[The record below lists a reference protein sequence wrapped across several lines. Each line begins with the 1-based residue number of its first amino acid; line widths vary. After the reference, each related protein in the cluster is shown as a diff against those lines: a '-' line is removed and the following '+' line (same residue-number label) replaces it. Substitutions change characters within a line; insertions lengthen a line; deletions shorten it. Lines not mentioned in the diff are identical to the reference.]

1 MAKPSKTKTTTK
13 TAAQL
18 RKEEAEKNKKAA
30 EAAAKAAANKT
41 AAERR
46 NELRES
52 QGLQPSKTVS
62 TPATTTKTNTTTPAS
77 GSTHGGGGGSFP
89 EQTKTAEE
97 RRNEL
102 RVSQGMAP
110 STVVNE
116 TPKTTKK
123 TAVTPYT
130 PKGAAADFVKSAARE
145 YDKDIVDTSRTAGMS
160 LKEQRDALRESKG
173 LKASTVYQPKG
184 ATAATKKYEVT
195 GPAKKPA
202 LLKGLEYD
210 ETGKM
215 TKASQNEYLAR
226 LHNAPAAGAGLEGD
240 WSTMTDAEKR
250 KALSGRTQTVDA
262 YGNLRYDDI
271 FIIHG
276 RAVTVDDLI
285 KQGYSIDL
293 IRKLSDA
300 VKGNS
305 NDQLHRVANAL
316 NPERYVDAAN
326 AYLSNH
332 PEAAVEALPA
342 ELEEYESRIRS
353 GSFDSKEERNEYTNS
368 YQRKY
373 DQYMQALLA
382 SGGEN
387 AALALSAAEKELAD
401 LKQVWDLIYA
411 NGNDEQ
417 VQRLGDMQ
425 KHINQ
430 LSHRVEDLRR
440 VNNAIAAKAA
450 VDKVQRNGDAALM
463 KQLDNARSYV
473 VNDKLV
479 PLFDK
484 DMTGSEYGQYDHI
497 ARADRLEKEAKS
509 KGYTDEDIAAY
520 SNYLREKDYNKLFG
534 PYLKWLNEKTPAGNP
549 AHPVAGP
556 LAAGAVQAVTSPMRG
571 IARLLTGAAGA
582 EYDGTYADTGKL
594 LTDVVKEGTDAA
606 ARNLEE
612 NIGGKGGKIV
622 SKVYQYSLSA
632 AESFV
637 MGATMG
643 PATSVVMGL
652 NATAD
657 SYDEALNRGMSQTQA
672 VALGITSG
680 IFEALFEYI
689 SLDKIKI
696 FNSTKLTGFKGR
708 ALMLLKSS
716 GVEASEEVFTDV
728 ANEIADL
735 FIGGELSNYNAA
747 IARGMTP
754 EEYAKQFGLQL
765 VDSAVGGAFSGAAF
779 GVASAVSQHGLSGI
793 STPYNDF
800 QTGKAIKQNGG
811 VTEVVSSAKASEN
824 KRTQRLG
831 TKLEEQLKGGK
842 TARHLTGQV
851 YNRIQNE
858 NIHEAAKQRAID
870 LAAEQGV
877 QMTDRQAEAI
887 ATAAQETRQNARVR
901 KDGKRVYTLSPGAE
915 AAVKDGIGKQVI
927 DELTSSRRVAEWAE
941 QTRSKQ
947 RDFAVTTGA
956 ATDPG
961 AVMQRF
967 NRNIDKKT
975 PAVRKAIEE
984 GKTYTLI
991 KNGFEGRYGGEDG
1004 ATVKLGGIVSVKDGK
1019 LELAVDYDAKSDVN
1033 PTAVFDATGNDGT
1046 VRSTDENVNRLLT
1059 ALQDAING
1067 TVRSETVATG
1077 GGTIFTGKK
1086 MTVEAANVALA
1097 NFDPSVNTD
1106 VDAYVEGIY
1115 NAYKAGS
1122 SGMSLNGHMNL
1133 IRGNAAG
1140 VTLSQLRQAWRTGAA
1155 AFAPKPGVTR
1165 IGDRQL
1171 TDVQLSTLSAIDGEL
1186 KKHNIAM
1193 VAVDHLDEDNGY
1205 YQRGSGVIV
1214 VALDAD
1220 YDLSMTA
1227 AWHEA
1232 YHMIKTELGDT
1243 QGAEFVDATLEL
1255 FKADRGEKALQKAID
1270 QKKADYAKQGVTL
1283 TDEQVREEVAAQYFA
1298 ALKTVDSMQLGDA
1311 FKGKRNLLET
1321 LRDALKGVMEAIRK
1335 GLLKL
1340 AVRDRSVYEAL
1351 KSSADTMEQ
1360 VLARVDAALE
1370 QTQQARAKEIAD
1382 RGEVVRAEAWEADE
1396 MSDAQSPDVAASL
1409 RTEADPK
1416 KTNTVYKLMR
1426 LGEDGNLYPLFID
1439 SASGIEVG
1447 KWYDADSPDLSMLRD
1462 MPSGVWLVDYNSREY
1477 ISLADYNRENGIK
1490 KTGKL
1495 PGKDAINRAALEGK
1509 RWVSIEDT
1517 ERKQTRYSGETRKYN
1532 NIGIN
1537 GSGSVS
1543 TFAMRPG
1550 WHAGSLP
1557 TMRQIGK
1564 GANKDIRDD
1573 RFVWVRGRVS
1583 ADTDYQAEADANPDH
1598 DIPTHI
1604 PTNGFYMKATNADKV
1619 KSQADR
1625 VGWYVAG
1632 SFIADE
1638 IIGDMEARS
1647 VIDEWNA
1654 AHPGDNVEYD
1664 YSRENGR
1671 IFDAESMSLV
1681 AAAGKKSGDVSYSK
1695 KISET
1700 VQTTIANTGV
1710 AMIDAETE
1718 SAAPTDMHSLRTWN
1732 ESEYVQQ
1739 REETIKAIMDA
1750 TKADRETV
1758 EKYVDDIDSIAYMIA
1773 NDRARLDYDAAP
1785 GRSVFVS
1792 NAEYGGSIDFST
1804 LCAKRRLLTG
1814 TFQAIQNYLKDTVLT
1829 PEDVLKLRNMMK
1841 DRHYVVN
1848 CGLCYVEGSRA
1859 QMGVFAKQ
1867 FIERYQKH
1875 FPDAAWVPDLYD
1887 VNTPDGVEQMRL
1899 NHPDVYEQYEK
1910 FWNNHGKLGEGDSNL
1925 FASQQKPKLYQ
1936 TRTDYK
1942 GEILDFFKSSKEEN
1956 DKVKTKNDNGGLR
1969 IQSFSDFELPH
1980 MIDMMQVI
1988 MDMYRVGLAGQ
1999 AYTKVPEFAWAL
2011 GNTGLKINLS
2021 LIAKGLN
2028 EDGTLE
2034 FDDTEG
2040 MPHEEAF
2047 RIRNAFSK
2055 NVGTILVVFDDA
2067 QLKAAMA
2074 DPQIDFIIPFHRSQW
2089 KKAQYGDLGLPT
2101 STKDFT
2107 RYQNEKYAIP
2117 KYHEF
2122 RGRQVRDK
2130 AANYMP
2136 NTYWDFNKSG
2146 KENAQDYLDMCKAD
2160 GKRPKF
2166 YQLLD
2171 KHADGS
2177 YSMKEDG
2184 STDGYWKLLIDF
2196 KMYDNDGVGAK
2207 QEPVKPIFNMGN
2219 SGNADLDSHS
2229 ISAILADYE
2238 GGHQNF
2244 PVAQDVVKEFIKYK
2258 TGEEIKESDVM
2269 HSRKSAFPERSFTY
2283 QEFLDK
2289 KEVHIVDITESQ
2301 SATNKEA
2308 KEKGKKNAQKIG
2320 TTLKDGTVSVHVDDT
2335 NTDVVIGSRGLVH
2348 SLGRRLRINA
2358 KYTEAAG
2365 LILKN
2370 SILIN
2375 ELIPRD
2381 SNADVGLVYIGV
2393 ARTPDNNLHVVESV
2407 VNRYTSS
2414 LISMDVL
2421 YSINGNEKGTG
2432 VHNAPWT
2439 STSTTGSTI
2448 SITDFLDFV
2457 NSYFPDILPDALLK
2471 HYGHITRPTSAS
2483 KLGLSVMHSRRVT
2496 DARDRFEDETGGGAV
2511 SGMIDATLELLQK
2524 AHTELDRAQYDAWLQ
2539 GEKTGGRMKAR
2550 KGVLGVVKQYND
2562 EKLTGVSNEQLTNQ
2576 IMNALLDMRDYDF
2589 GADELLYTVLDVM
2602 ATKAANQS
2610 EQVENETR
2618 DIIRGITNGGKYS
2631 IGDSAFNELVEM
2643 AGGRRRL
2650 NDVYRRVYGFT
2661 LVPESEAEKRGAAIS
2676 FDSAMQQVTDELP
2689 GLFSNSQ
2696 NYFGFDTDNGSDV
2709 NMAAALYE
2717 MQDAMQMEERTQAEE
2732 LGLDK
2737 LDPNSDEALEATQT
2751 LYERAY
2757 ADAASFAEDLIRLTP
2772 IRTLADAYSGKMS
2785 ELRQAAKG
2793 QLQARQ
2799 KEIAAIK
2806 ERIVTAEAGL
2816 TAAAEESRQATAEAA
2831 RMERRIENLQGQL
2844 AVAERDA
2851 TRARDAGDAKAAELE
2866 AKAEKLRGQIAE
2878 LRDRLQKEKAKVKR
2892 RDAALVRARED
2903 RDARLQA
2910 QREYYQDMRRRQAE
2924 KRRDTASRK
2933 QLREKLVRDVKW
2945 LRDRLEAQTDQ
2956 KHIPEALKKV
2966 VTPFVEAFLTNSQAT
2981 GDRAVFTRDSI
2992 DRLLTFYERLN
3003 DQNQTNEDNS
3013 AELATLYGLYDADVA
3028 EKLKSLKETLGG
3040 RRLSELTATELR
3052 DVDDV
3057 IANLRHI
3064 VRDANS
3070 AFVNGKRIQFSESGQ
3085 RFMQETR
3092 DKKKNRNALAQKIK
3106 TGADGININMA
3117 KPIYLFKEVVG
3128 GEIRQYFDAIREAQN
3143 VWAFRIRDSAEALA
3157 KIKEKYHFK
3166 DWNGK
3171 NSNVTFTL
3179 EDGTTAVLT
3188 KQAVMQIYATYKR
3201 EMSLVTPS
3209 HHLTEG
3215 GIVLSEDLS
3224 DLQNKNAKKIKKG
3237 DATAE
3242 MIDSK
3247 AHPLTE
3253 KDLRTIFDTLTDDQR
3268 GYVDECVA
3276 YLSGPVA
3283 GWGNEASMELH
3294 GYKKFGQG
3302 YYFPFQSSDLYLRQS
3317 IGVGDDARIKNK
3329 GFTKALT
3336 PGANNPIVI
3345 TGFDEVLAK
3354 HIGDM
3359 ASYST
3364 LAVPLENLNRLLNFK
3379 IDRSNSV
3386 RADLNDT
3393 YGKAVNDYIRE
3404 FLTQMNG
3411 GVKADRTEGFVNGMM
3426 GRFKRSAVALNASVM
3441 VQQPSAVARAMAM
3454 VNPQYFVRSTANFF
3468 DYKEL
3473 MKYSGVAIVK
3483 QLGGWDTGTGRSTTD
3498 YLLGESS
3505 VSDRITE
3512 ITGKGAEVMDAITWS
3527 HIWNAVKRETA
3538 HEMGVKYRRKGMSEE
3553 FYQRAAQRFNEVAD
3567 YTQVYDSTL
3576 SRSQWMRSQSA
3587 YMKMATAFMAEPTT
3601 SYNMLVFSGQKKNGK
3616 TINKAAAVGAFVV
3629 NVIFNTALQSLVGA
3643 WRDKDDE
3650 SYWERWF
3657 KKLIQGVFGTRENL
3671 FLDSELNPLNMIP
3684 FVKDIISIFEGYDVE
3699 RSDMQPI
3706 SEIVTPLKKLIDAFA
3721 GRDDDEAIW
3730 DFLKENQDLLM
3741 KIVVPILNLT
3751 PVPVK
3756 SLYKDVWL
3764 GRKNAL
3770 EHINAAKLY
3779 DAAEYNDAIK
3789 MLSEIESAMKK
3800 LGVSANDTI
3809 FGNINTNDRQ
3819 VIYWTQDN
3827 INRFKDALISWGLNP
3842 NDYLE
3847 SLSTV
3852 IGMSENFNGVE
3863 IAFSPILQTSGGPV
3877 LLDNNTVEQYISALL
3892 QKAGGTDKATI
3903 LSLDKEG
3910 LTVDGKKISK
3920 LIADVGATAIRTGE
3934 VMHYTGTNGAL
3945 ALARQ
3950 RVEDAQGGG
3959 GYKTTAQ
3966 HIANIWRQNF
3976 EGEWDKNEQ
3985 LYYSVLNHDQ
3995 AALDRYLKVTDADIK
4010 KYVNEAN
4017 DEFAARTKA
4026 QETKTESFHTN
4037 VQAALKAID
4046 DRITNAAQAL
4056 LDNDFEAAQKL
4067 ADAVVADGFDS
4078 DDVYKA
4084 ILTTRNAMKQ
4094 PEPYETKDKK
4104 DVYLAT
4110 YDMLEEA
4117 YVEGDTSFADALRKE
4132 FLRQGKEE
4140 KEINNKIA
4148 GYIKSDVEDGE
4159 IDIAEAK
4166 KALLD
4171 FTTFNDKEVKEK
4183 VATHINDAFVNGKI
4197 DLTEAQNLYASN
4209 TDYSEA
4215 TIKSKLISDVGK
4227 RYNNED
4233 NGMSYEDAKKMYAEL
4248 GMTDI
4253 RIANKAGNLVVQDYK
4268 DGRIASKTDAVRL
4281 YMQQSDINDADEAEK
4296 QFDYIDLTIDRP
4308 EWDLTFSDY
4317 SAYVDGV
4324 QQTGLSMETFYEYTA
4339 TVKGM
4344 SGDTVSEKQL
4354 YFANNNYKKFG
4365 TVQVQKLPVIA
4376 KMDITTTQKDAIYLA
4391 YGWSAKKL
4399 EYTPW
4404 HNPGYWSGML
4414 D

>member
-1 MAKPSKTKTTTK
+1 MAKSSYTKTTAK

-18 RKEEAEKNKKAA
+18 RKEEAEKKKKAA

-62 TPATTTKTNTTTPAS
+62 TPAATTKTNTTTPAS

-102 RVSQGMAP
+102 REAQGMAP
-110 STVVNE
+110 SVNISE
-116 TPKTTKK
+116 PVSKK
-123 TAVTPYT
+123 KPVSNYT
-130 PKGAAADFVKSAARE
+130 PKGAQADNIRQAARE
-145 YDKDIVDTSRTAGMS
+145 NDKMLVANAKAAGLTTA
-160 LKEQRDALRESKG
+160 EQRNLLRQSKN
-173 LKASTVYQPKG
+173 LSPSTVYQPKG

-316 NPERYVDAAN
+316 DPERFVDAAN

-382 SGGEN
+382 SGGES
-387 AALALSAAEKELAD
+387 AAFALSAAEKELAD

-411 NGNDEQ
+411 NGNDKQ

-450 VDKVQRNGDAALM
+450 VDKVQRNGDTALM

-520 SNYLREKDYNKLFG
+520 SNYLREKDYDKLFG

-556 LAAGAVQAVTSPMRG
+556 FAAGAVQAVTSPMRG

-582 EYDGTYADTGKL
+582 EYDGTYADPGKL

-606 ARNLEE
+606 ARNLEA

-689 SLDKIKI
+689 SLDKIKV

-779 GVASAVSQHGLSGI
+779 GVASAVTQHGLSGI

-851 YNRIQNE
+851 YNRLQNE
-858 NIHEAAKQRAID
+858 NIHDAAKQRAID

-887 ATAAQETRQNARVR
+887 ATAAQETRQNARVT

-915 AAVKDGIGKQVI
+915 AAVKDGVGKQVI

-947 RDFAVTTGA
+947 RDFAVNTGA
-956 ATDPG
+956 ATDAD
-961 AVMQRF
+961 AVVQRL

-984 GKTYTLI
+984 GKTYALI
-991 KNGFEGRYGGEDG
+991 ENGFEGRYGGEDG
-1004 ATVKLGGIVSVKDGK
+1004 ATVKLGGIVDVKDGK

-1067 TVRSETVATG
+1067 TVQGETVETG

-1122 SGMSLNGHMNL
+1122 SGMSLNGHMNM
-1133 IRGNAAG
+1133 IRGNADG
-1140 VTLSQLRQAWRTGAA
+1140 VTLAQLRQAWRTGAA
-1155 AFAPKPGVTR
+1155 AFDPKPGVTR
-1165 IGDRQL
+1165 IGDSQL
-1171 TDVQLSTLSAIDGEL
+1171 TDVQLSTLSALDGEL

-1255 FKADRGEKALQKAID
+1255 FKADRGDKALQKAID

-1283 TDEQVREEVAAQYFA
+1283 TDAQVREEVAAQYFA
-1298 ALKTVDSMQLGDA
+1298 ALKTVDSMQMGEA

-1370 QTQQARAKEIAD
+1370 QTQQAREKEIAD
-1382 RGEVVRAEAWEADE
+1382 WGEVVKAEAWEGAESTVKTMQSLRIIPEKSE
-1396 MSDAQSPDVAASL
+1396 MQENIVTVANMNIVATMTGNEFAKGPIDLITQVSDYFDSIGNLVSNEYGDFVLDKDGAKDSLGHGMGRTKAIAYSAVPAVLQNGKLIDYQKNWKGRNYDTAVFSAPVEIAGEKYYEAVVVRVFPDSNKYYLHEVLIEKEGAEGLFKTGTQGKNPAPSNPTAPIFSLLQQIRNVNSNSSTPAAGSQEENGRKLTDQTAFSLRSTVEETRDLVAVHNMTTDQLKRSLDLGGLPMPSIAILKAQSGHARYGDVSLVFDKSTIDPQESSKNKVYGGDAWTPVYPTVEIKVNKSNQEKISSKYYELGRKYGYDAASPLYYYTNEAERALNNAKSEGALLKKLYEDTGLMQLYRLDKGLAQIETVQKVTRDTLSDAEVEQYDYIKNNFDLLDEVRELREKNAIRFLPWIKNHVEELEALNRKMYIELYGFSEEEAQNVIDQTQTRQYAEEIRGVL
-1409 RTEADPK
+1409 NYLKNGRETVRTEAD
-1416 KTNTVYKLMR
+1416 TGAT
-1426 LGEDGNLYPLFID
+1426 EDKIRAETDQADYRAWID
-1439 SASGIEVG
+1439 GMFKGIAEKSGIRNN
-1447 KWYDADSPDLSMLRD
+1447 RD
-1462 MPSGVWLVDYNSREY
+1462 YFDRNGNPRSWEALHYENNLENVVRVMSEEGIQKGGTGLFSGNSIWGVATKDYNSIAE
-1477 ISLADYNRENGIK
+1477 IK
-1490 KTGKL
+1490 KDSTRLGTMQ
-1495 PGKDAINRAALEGK
+1495 
-1509 RWVSIEDT
+1509 EDD
-1517 ERKQTRYSGETRKYN
+1517 YSEIKKAFG
-1532 NIGIN
+1532 
-1537 GSGSVS
+1537 
-1543 TFAMRPG
+1543 
-1550 WHAGSLP
+1550 
-1557 TMRQIGK
+1557 
-1564 GANKDIRDD
+1564 D
-1573 RFVWVRGRVS
+1573 RF
-1583 ADTDYQAEADANPDH
+1583 TE
-1598 DIPTHI
+1598 
-1604 PTNGFYMKATNADKV
+1604 
-1619 KSQADR
+1619 
-1625 VGWYVAG
+1625 
-1632 SFIADE
+1632 
-1638 IIGDMEARS
+1638 
-1647 VIDEWNA
+1647 
-1654 AHPGDNVEYD
+1654 
-1664 YSRENGR
+1664 
-1671 IFDAESMSLV
+1671 
-1681 AAAGKKSGDVSYSK
+1681 
-1695 KISET
+1695 
-1700 VQTTIANTGV
+1700 IANTIV
-1710 AMIDAETE
+1710 DWRESNPFIAIDTAFENLIDAV
-1718 SAAPTDMHSLRTWN
+1718 RTN
-1732 ESEYVQQ
+1732 
-1739 REETIKAIMDA
+1739 K
-1750 TKADRETV
+1750 TKAGMLRYLRQYSPQAT
-1758 EKYVDDIDSIAYMIA
+1758 EKTVDDMVALVKDISEMPTEYFEAKPM
-1773 NDRARLDYDAAP
+1773 RAVVLD
-1785 GRSVFVS
+1785 
-1792 NAEYGGSIDFST
+1792 
-1804 LCAKRRLLTG
+1804 
-1814 TFQAIQNYLKDTVLT
+1814 
-1829 PEDVLKLRNMMK
+1829 
-1841 DRHYVVN
+1841 
-1848 CGLCYVEGSRA
+1848 
-1859 QMGVFAKQ
+1859 
-1867 FIERYQKH
+1867 
-1875 FPDAAWVPDLYD
+1875 
-1887 VNTPDGVEQMRL
+1887 
-1899 NHPDVYEQYEK
+1899 
-1910 FWNNHGKLGEGDSNL
+1910 
-1925 FASQQKPKLYQ
+1925 
-1936 TRTDYK
+1936 
-1942 GEILDFFKSSKEEN
+1942 EI
-1956 DKVKTKNDNGGLR
+1956 
-1969 IQSFSDFELPH
+1969 
-1980 MIDMMQVI
+1980 
-1988 MDMYRVGLAGQ
+1988 
-1999 AYTKVPEFAWAL
+1999 
-2011 GNTGLKINLS
+2011 
-2021 LIAKGLN
+2021 
-2028 EDGTLE
+2028 
-2034 FDDTEG
+2034 
-2040 MPHEEAF
+2040 
-2047 RIRNAFSK
+2047 K
-2055 NVGTILVVFDDA
+2055 NV
-2067 QLKAAMA
+2067 
-2074 DPQIDFIIPFHRSQW
+2074 
-2089 KKAQYGDLGLPT
+2089 
-2101 STKDFT
+2101 
-2107 RYQNEKYAIP
+2107 
-2117 KYHEF
+2117 
-2122 RGRQVRDK
+2122 
-2130 AANYMP
+2130 
-2136 NTYWDFNKSG
+2136 
-2146 KENAQDYLDMCKAD
+2146 
-2160 GKRPKF
+2160 
-2166 YQLLD
+2166 
-2171 KHADGS
+2171 
-2177 YSMKEDG
+2177 
-2184 STDGYWKLLIDF
+2184 
-2196 KMYDNDGVGAK
+2196 
-2207 QEPVKPIFNMGN
+2207 
-2219 SGNADLDSHS
+2219 
-2229 ISAILADYE
+2229 
-2238 GGHQNF
+2238 
-2244 PVAQDVVKEFIKYK
+2244 
-2258 TGEEIKESDVM
+2258 
-2269 HSRKSAFPERSFTY
+2269 
-2283 QEFLDK
+2283 
-2289 KEVHIVDITESQ
+2289 
-2301 SATNKEA
+2301 
-2308 KEKGKKNAQKIG
+2308 
-2320 TTLKDGTVSVHVDDT
+2320 
-2335 NTDVVIGSRGLVH
+2335 
-2348 SLGRRLRINA
+2348 
-2358 KYTEAAG
+2358 
-2365 LILKN
+2365 
-2370 SILIN
+2370 
-2375 ELIPRD
+2375 
-2381 SNADVGLVYIGV
+2381 
-2393 ARTPDNNLHVVESV
+2393 
-2407 VNRYTSS
+2407 
-2414 LISMDVL
+2414 
-2421 YSINGNEKGTG
+2421 
-2432 VHNAPWT
+2432 
-2439 STSTTGSTI
+2439 
-2448 SITDFLDFV
+2448 
-2457 NSYFPDILPDALLK
+2457 ILPDTAPAELTDALAEREIPFETYPAGDEDARKAALN
-2471 HYGHITRPTSAS
+2471 RREDLLFS
-2483 KLGLSVMHSRRVT
+2483 KRVT

-2524 AHTELDRAQYDAWLQ
+2524 AHTELDKAQYDAWLQ

-2550 KGVLGVVKQYND
+2550 KGVMGVVKQYND

-2618 DIIRGITNGGKYS
+2618 DIIRGITKGGKYS

-2661 LVPESEAEKRGAAIS
+2661 LVPDSEAEKRGAAIS

-2737 LDPNSDEALEATQT
+2737 LAPNSDEAMEATQT

-2816 TAAAEESRQATAEAA
+2816 TAAAEANRQATAETA

-2851 TRARDAGDAKAAELE
+2851 TRARSAGDAKAAELE
-2866 AKAEKLRGQIAE
+2866 AKAEKLRRQIAD

-2945 LRDRLEAQTDQ
+2945 LRERLEATTDQ
-2956 KHIPEALKKV
+2956 KHIPEAMKKV

-2981 GDRAVFTRDSI
+2981 GDHAVFTRDSI

-3003 DQNQTNEDNS
+3003 DQNAANEDNS

-3028 EKLKSLKETLGG
+3028 EKLKNLKETLGG
-3040 RRLSELTATELR
+3040 RRLSELTAAELQ
-3052 DVDDV
+3052 DMDDV

-3092 DKKKNRNALAQKIK
+3092 EKKKDRNSLAQKIK

-3215 GIVLSEDLS
+3215 GIVLSEDLG
-3224 DLQNKNAKKIKKG
+3224 DLQRKNAKKISR
-3237 DATAE
+3237 ANVNAE

-3253 KDLRTIFDTLTDDQR
+3253 GDLRTLFDTLTDDQR

-3393 YGKAVNDYIRE
+3393 YGKAVNSYIRE

-3538 HEMGVKYRRKGMSEE
+3538 HEMGITYHRKGMSDE
-3553 FYQRAAQRFNEVAD
+3553 FYRRAAERFNEVAD

-3616 TINKAAAVGAFVV
+3616 TINKGAAIGAFVC
-3629 NVIFNTALQSLVGA
+3629 NVVLNTALQSLVGA
-3643 WRDKDDE
+3643 WRDKDDK

-3657 KKLIQGVFGTRENL
+3657 KHLIEGVFGTRENL
-3671 FLDSELNPLNMIP
+3671 FTDSEFFIPNMIP
-3684 FVKDIISIFEGYDVE
+3684 FVKDFISLFQGYDVE
-3699 RSDMQPI
+3699 RSDMTPV
-3706 SEIVTPLKKLIDAFA
+3706 SEIYKPLKKLIDKYNS
-3721 GRDDDEAIW
+3721 RDDDQAIF
-3730 DFLKENQDLLM
+3730 DFLHDNSDLL
-3741 KIVVPILNLT
+3741 LQFGTTLTNLT
-3751 PVPVK
+3751 PLPMK
-3756 SLYKDVWL
+3756 SLYKDVLL
-3764 GRKNAL
+3764 GGKNAY
-3770 EHINAAKLY
+3770 EHA
-3779 DAAEYNDAIK
+3779 
-3789 MLSEIESAMKK
+3789 
-3800 LGVSANDTI
+3800 
-3809 FGNINTNDRQ
+3809 
-3819 VIYWTQDN
+3819 
-3827 INRFKDALISWGLNP
+3827 
-3842 NDYLE
+3842 
-3847 SLSTV
+3847 
-3852 IGMSENFNGVE
+3852 
-3863 IAFSPILQTSGGPV
+3863 
-3877 LLDNNTVEQYISALL
+3877 
-3892 QKAGGTDKATI
+3892 KAGDF
-3903 LSLDKEG
+3903 
-3910 LTVDGKKISK
+3910 
-3920 LIADVGATAIRTGE
+3920 
-3934 VMHYTGTNGAL
+3934 H
-3945 ALARQ
+3945 
-3950 RVEDAQGGG
+3950 
-3959 GYKTTAQ
+3959 TTAQ
-3966 HIANIWRQNF
+3966 HISDIWKQNF

-3985 LYYSVLNHDQ
+3985 LYNAVLNHDQ
-3995 AALDRYLKVTDADIK
+3995 AALDRYLKVTDEDIQ

-4017 DEFAARTKA
+4017 DELAAEAHAVSLKTK
-4026 QETKTESFHTN
+4026 QLHTN
-4037 VQAALKAID
+4037 I
-4046 DRITNAAQAL
+4046 AQAL
-4056 LDNDFEAAQKL
+4056 VQMDTRIENAARAAYAGNIDEARRL
-4067 ADAVVADGFDS
+4067 IGAVTADGFDVN
-4078 DDVYKA
+4078 DVHHA
-4084 ILTTRNAMKQ
+4084 IQLIGKELFPNDKEYTDKVTLYQ
-4094 PEPYETKDKK
+4094 LVTKDMV
-4104 DVYLAT
+4104 DLAYSDGNT
-4110 YDMLEEA
+4110 QAVRTLRDAWIEQGTKA
-4117 YVEGDTSFADALRKE
+4117 DTVNDNIGDLID
-4132 FLRQGKEE
+4132 
-4140 KEINNKIA
+4140 
-4148 GYIKSDVEDGE
+4148 EDYATGE
-4159 IDIAEAK
+4159 ITLADAK
-4166 KALLD
+4166 KAYAD
-4171 FTTFNDKEVKEK
+4171 MTTFTEKKVIDRLTKQTAVLYENDGGMDYNTLRK
-4183 VATHINDAFVNGKI
+4183 VYADIGIAQQDLGKQMSGVI
-4197 DLTEAQNLYASN
+4197 VSDYVAGKFNSKDEAV
-4209 TDYSEA
+4209 EA
-4215 TIKSKLISDVGK
+4215 
-4227 RYNNED
+4227 
-4233 NGMSYEDAKKMYAEL
+4233 
-4248 GMTDI
+4248 
-4253 RIANKAGNLVVQDYK
+4253 
-4268 DGRIASKTDAVRL
+4268 
-4281 YMQQSDINDADEAEK
+4281 YMQQTGETDRDTAVM
-4296 QFDYIDLTIDRP
+4296 QFDYEDEKARDENFP
-4308 EWDLTFSDY
+4308 LTFS
-4317 SAYVDGV
+4317 
-4324 QQTGLSMETFYEYTA
+4324 
-4339 TVKGM
+4339 
-4344 SGDTVSEKQL
+4344 
-4354 YFANNNYKKFG
+4354 NYKKYMESG
-4365 TVQVQKLPVIA
+4365 LESTGITVKEYDQFLTATK
-4376 KMDITTTQKDAIYLA
+4376 DITSKSTSAGWSEYQAATAGVKSYNKYTCKQWHYVDAIDKTFTTTAQKDAAYKAVAAAENWSLA
-4391 YGWSAKKL
+4391 KL
-4399 EYTPW
+4399 PLAPW
-4404 HNPGYWSGML
+4404 R
-4414 D
+4414 